1 MHQCPYCS
9 QACYCDFEDTE
20 IEENDEDCEHN
31 CDPQDIAESEQ
42 EARELHAMTAS
53 LRAVTRREPQPR
65 KLGEPNSWQTIWPVP
80 KRDAEE

>member
-31 CDPQDIAESEQ
+31 CDPQDIAESEYDDYQ
-42 EARELHAMTAS
+42 
-53 LRAVTRREPQPR
+53 
-65 KLGEPNSWQTIWPVP
+65 
-80 KRDAEE
+80 D

>member
-31 CDPQDIAESEQ
+31 CDPQDIA
-42 EARELHAMTAS
+42 
-53 LRAVTRREPQPR
+53 VTRREPQPR